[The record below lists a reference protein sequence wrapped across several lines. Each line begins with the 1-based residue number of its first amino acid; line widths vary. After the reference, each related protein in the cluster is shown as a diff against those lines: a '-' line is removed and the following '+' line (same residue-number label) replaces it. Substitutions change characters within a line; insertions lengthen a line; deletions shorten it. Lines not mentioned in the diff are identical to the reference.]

1 MRFLQNRKLKKQ
13 PFAFFANRTSLN
25 WHILVFFVL
34 NLSWF
39 SELMPNKMGKKT
51 AEKNFRYSEQ
61 FIKRIKKV
69 VPANISLADEIAG
82 VLEIS
87 NDSAYRRL
95 RGETAITLDEAM
107 LLCNHFKIN
116 LDTSDSKTQGKV
128 TFVYKSIGNE
138 PDDLEEY
145 LESVLHDFDLL
156 KNAEYIHLS
165 FAAEDI
171 PLFHHLEYEY
181 LTPFKFFYWK
191 KAILGDPQVENEMFN
206 RSLISDKSIAL
217 AKKIAA
223 TYNQIAC
230 TEVWTSN
237 TVESTLSQIK
247 YFWEAGLFE
256 TGDDAVRVIDDVLL
270 MIEHIKKQADL
281 GCKFSRYSEKPGA
294 DKGSFDLYACEV
306 QIGNNSVFI
315 QADQTKSSYL
325 SFNTFNSLFTFN
337 LEYCLENERWINN
350 LIKKSILISSV
361 SEKQRY
367 QFFKSMISMA
377 QRLRNQILQGE

>member
-1 MRFLQNRKLKKQ
+1 M
-13 PFAFFANRTSLN
+13 
-25 WHILVFFVL
+25 
-34 NLSWF
+34 
-39 SELMPNKMGKKT
+39 
-51 AEKNFRYSEQ
+51 
-61 FIKRIKKV
+61 
-69 VPANISLADEIAG
+69 
-82 VLEIS
+82 
-87 NDSAYRRL
+87 
-95 RGETAITLDEAM
+95 
-107 LLCNHFKIN
+107 
-116 LDTSDSKTQGKV
+116 
-128 TFVYKSIGNE
+128 
-138 PDDLEEY
+138 
-145 LESVLHDFDLL
+145 LHDFDLL
-156 KNAEYIHLS
+156 KNAAYIHLN

-191 KAILGDPQVENEMFN
+191 KAILGDPHVENAMFN
-206 RSLISDKSIAL
+206 RTLISEKSIAL

-256 TGDDAVRVIDDVLL
+256 SGKDAVQVIDDVLL

-281 GCKFSRYSEKPGA
+281 GSKFSRYAEKPAPG
-294 DKGSFDLYACEV
+294 GGTFDLYACEV

-367 QFFKSMISMA
+367 QFFKSMIHLA
-377 QRLRNQILQGE
+377 QKLRNQILQEE

>member
-1 MRFLQNRKLKKQ
+1 MAKK
-13 PFAFFANRTSLN
+13 N
-25 WHILVFFVL
+25 
-34 NLSWF
+34 
-39 SELMPNKMGKKT
+39 
-51 AEKNFRYSEQ
+51 AEKSFRFSEQ
-61 FIKRIKKV
+61 FVKRIKKV
-69 VPANISLADEIAG
+69 VPANISLVDEMAG
-82 VLEIS
+82 VLDIS

-107 LLCNHFKIN
+107 LLCQHFKIA
-116 LDTSDSKTQGKV
+116 LDASGSGSQGKV
-128 TFVYKSIGNE
+128 TFVYKSIGTE

-156 KNAEYIHLS
+156 KNAEYVHLY

-171 PLFHHLEYEY
+171 PLFHHLEYEF

-191 KAILGDPQVENEMFN
+191 KAILGDPGLENEVFH
-206 RSLISDKSIAL
+206 RELISEKSLAL
-217 AKKIAA
+217 AGKIAA
-223 TYNQIAC
+223 TYSQIAC

-247 YFWEAGLFE
+247 YFWEAGLFASAE
-256 TGDDAVRVIDDVLL
+256 DAVRVIDDVLL

-281 GCKFSRYSEKPGA
+281 GCKLSRYDEKPRAGS
-294 DKGSFDLYACEV
+294 GSFDMYACEV
-306 QIGNNSVFI
+306 QIGNNSLFI

-367 QFFKSMISMA
+367 QFFKVMHSLALKLKHQVM
-377 QRLRNQILQGE
+377 QGE